1 MVWYL
6 PHTFVLYPYK
16 PGKIRVV
23 FDWAVAFK
31 DFVLNKHLF
40 RGPSLIPSLAGVLL
54 RTRQHPVAVSADI
67 EAFYHRVGVP
77 KEHRPL
83 SRFVYRKFG
92 SNEAVRTGQFTTLCF
107 GGKHASTSAIWALRF
122 AVAQNTEYPDVAASI
137 DDDYYADNFSKS
149 FETEEEAIRFSHN
162 SIASLAKG
170 GFNLT
175 GFASSSR
182 RLLETI
188 PEKDRAASV
197 RDLNFDALPTE
208 YVFGL
213 EWEPSKDQYRLRVRP
228 MPAVATK
235 RNLLSALS
243 RFFDPLGICLPVTTY
258 AKLLFQAT
266 CKTKSTITSTSR
278 TLGWDEPLPAEILAK
293 WNKYAAELSSL
304 SEIFIDR
311 CFRPKDFPLDGCV
324 FDLLLYCDASPLA
337 MAAIAL
343 GRFTFGEQIRF
354 SFIMGRGRLTPS
366 SSLTIPRLELQSCV
380 MAVRLAETIK
390 KELRIPIA
398 SIEFR
403 TDSQIVIHQLLSS
416 HLERP
421 EFVKSRLHEILR
433 HSTTAQWFHV
443 SGKDNVADDAT
454 RGLTP
459 AQFLP
464 NCRWLTG
471 PSLAVR
477 AAPAVDSV
485 ALLHLE
491 DPERPTV
498 CAVNQLS
505 VAPNSPVP
513 APMSSRTSVPAP
525 KSSRPSVS
533 KLISRCRNDLAHL
546 KREVALS
553 LRDDPKSTEPISV
566 AELDEAMRVC
576 LITAAEE
583 SFPREFKALR
593 TGKKLPN
600 DSVLRNVSPYIDPA
614 DGLLKVDGRLE
625 HAELPEYTRHPII
638 LAPDH
643 RLTTLIIADAHDKI
657 FHGGVEH
664 TLACVRERFYLPQG
678 RRAIRRT
685 VGQCQKCRF
694 NHSRNTAPRMANLP
708 RERLRGFVR
717 PFTITGLDLFGPF
730 RTVIGRRV
738 EKRWILIATC
748 FSVRGVHLELC
759 YSLSADSCLMAVRR
773 FIADRGHPETIFSD
787 NGTNLVATE
796 KELRE
801 GLANLNSS
809 LVTEEMIN
817 RGIDWKF
824 SPPGGSHF
832 GGSYERL
839 VASCKRA
846 LLAVL
851 GGRAVSDEVLLTVI
865 KEIANILNSRP
876 ITRVSTDPTEEGP
889 LTPNHFILGCHHPH
903 APPDAETAFDGLSR
917 RHWKQA
923 QFIID
928 QWWRRWM
935 REYVPELIARDK
947 WQQHTRQMRVGD
959 EVVVIDENNRRGH
972 WPRGFVTKTFP
983 GDGGVI
989 RRVAV
994 KIGRSELIRPVI
1006 KLCLVSD
1013 L

>member
-1 MVWYL
+1 M
-6 PHTFVLYPYK
+6 
-16 PGKIRVV
+16 V

-137 DDDYYADNFSKS
+137 EDDYYADNLSKS

-266 CKTKSTITSTSR
+266 CKTKSTITSTSSP
-278 TLGWDEPLPAEILAK
+278 LGWDEPLPAEILAK

-311 CFRPKDFPLDGCV
+311 CFRPKGFPLDGCV
-324 FDLLLYCDASPLA
+324 FDVLLYCDASPLA

-505 VAPNSPVP
+505 VTPNSPVP